1 MKHYQLNLLTIALA
15 TAGFSAYSYAD
26 QQTVNQQ
33 QAEEK
38 KIEVIQ
44 VSGIRRSL
52 QLAQAIKQDS
62 SSVVEAVSA
71 EDIGKLPD
79 MSIAESIARLPGLTA
94 QRLDGRANVVS
105 VRGLA
110 PDFTTATLN
119 GREQVTVG
127 DNRGVEF
134 DQYPSEMMSNVV
146 VYKTPDAGVMAQAI
160 GGTIDMQTVRP
171 LSHGEQALVFNL
183 RGERNDLGALN
194 AGSTANG
201 YRGSFSYIDQFAD
214 DTLGVAFGYARMTSP
229 NQEER
234 WQAWGY
240 GDAAG
245 GSKVVGGAKPYV
257 RSSEL
262 TRDGWLGII
271 ELKPNDKSHTVF
283 DAYYS
288 KFEDEQQLRGIE
300 LPLSFGGATLINPV
314 VENGLVTSG
323 TFTNAKTLVRND
335 VNLRNADTIALGVN
349 HKYQISEAWSLMA
362 DLSYSKA
369 ERDDFNL
376 ESYAATAR
384 GDDNGAKDTLGFNF
398 APGGIVTFKPTL
410 DYSDPNLIK
419 LGAARS
425 WANGVTLP
433 SDSQDGF
440 VNTPDIEDELQA
452 IRLSAKRVFAE
463 GSISGVEIGAN
474 YSERE
479 KSKVDTGN
487 YLTLKNYPVSAPV
500 PAQFLM
506 APTSLEFIGM
516 GNMLSYDSMAL
527 YHSGAYREVSESL
540 TKATRYNNTWSVNEK
555 VTTFFV
561 KGDVE
566 SAVAGLPMKGNVGL
580 QAVHTDQQATGF
592 ASTTGSNQLVTATPV
607 AGGDKYWE
615 LLPSVNLGFDV
626 AEDQVVRIAAART
639 LARGRMD
646 KMNASTGFSY
656 DPANQASTDI
666 NRSPWSAQG
675 ANPELRPWMARQ
687 YDLSYENYFSNSG
700 YFSASVFYKD
710 LENYVFEQ
718 NALFDFTGYAFTGAA
733 PALYQGYTKTPVNG
747 NGGYINGIELS
758 LSLTGQM
765 ITPALEGFGM
775 LLSGSYTNSKVKETA
790 SSVPMS
796 LPGLSEKV
804 ANATLYYEMNGW
816 QVRTSAR
823 YRSEFLGEVSG
834 ESLTRVYDMVLGETV
849 VDAQI
854 GYDFSQSDFDELEGL
869 SVLFQVSNLTNEPF
883 VTYRDGDTRK
893 IRDFQNY
900 GRNFMFGISYKL

>member
-1 MKHYQLNLLTIALA
+1 MKHYQLNLLTIALV
-15 TAGFSAYSYAD
+15 TAGFSASSVAA
-26 QQTVNQQ
+26 QQTTATTAA
-33 QAEEK
+33 AEEQ
-38 KIEVIQ
+38 IEVIQ

-62 SSVVEAVSA
+62 TSVVEAVSA

-134 DQYPSEMMSNVV
+134 DQYPSEMMNSVV

-171 LSHGEQALVFNL
+171 LSHGEQAIVFNL

-214 DTLGVAFGYARMTSP
+214 DTVGVAFGYARMTSP

-240 GDAAG
+240 ADGPNQ
-245 GSKVVGGAKPYV
+245 SKVIGGAKPYV

-262 TRDGWLGII
+262 TRDGWLGIV
-271 ELKPNDKSHTVF
+271 EYKPNDQSHTVF

-288 KFEDEQQLRGIE
+288 KFEDEQQLRGVE
-300 LPLSFGGATLINPV
+300 LPLLWGGATLINPV
-314 VENGLVTSG
+314 IENGLVTSG
-323 TFTNAKTLVRND
+323 VYTDAKTLVRND
-335 VNLRNADTIALGVN
+335 VNLRNADTIALGLN
-349 HKYQISEAWSLMA
+349 HELKLNDLWSLEA

-369 ERDDFNL
+369 ERKDFNL

-384 GDDNGAKDTLGFNF
+384 GDANGAKDRLAFSFT
-398 APGGIVTFKPTL
+398 PGGIVNFTPSL
-410 DYSDPNLIK
+410 NYADPNLIK

-433 SDSQDGF
+433 SDAQDGF
-440 VNTPDIEDELQA
+440 VNTPDIDDELQA

-463 GSISGVEIGAN
+463 GQLSAVEFGAN
-474 YSERE
+474 YSERV
-479 KSKVDTGN
+479 KTKIDTGN
-487 YLTLKNYPVSAPV
+487 FLTLKTYPVSAPV
-500 PAQFLM
+500 PSQFLL
-506 APTSLEFIGM
+506 APTSLAFIGL

-527 YHSGAYREVSESL
+527 YKSGAYNEISESL
-540 TKATRYNNTWSVNEK
+540 TDASRYNNTWQVAEN
-555 VTTFFV
+555 VTTLFV
-561 KGDVE
+561 KADIE
-566 SAVAGLPMKGNVGL
+566 SQLAGYPVKGNVGM
-580 QAVHTDQQATGF
+580 QAVHTDQAAKGF
-592 ASTTGSNQLVTATPV
+592 ATTKNSRNLVVATPV
-607 AGGDKYWE
+607 DGGDTYWE
-615 LLPSVNLGFDV
+615 LLPSFNLGFDV
-626 AEDQVVRIAAART
+626 AEDQIVRVAAART

-646 KMNASTGFSY
+646 KMNASTGFNY
-656 DPANQASTDI
+656 NPANQSSTEI

-675 ANPELRPWMARQ
+675 ANPALRPWMARQ
-687 YDLSYENYFSNSG
+687 YDVSYEYYFENSG
-700 YFSASVFYKD
+700 YFSTAVFYKD
-710 LENYVFEQ
+710 LENYVFDQ
-718 NALFDFTGYAFTGAA
+718 DVLFDFTGYAFTGPA
-733 PALYQGYTKTPVNG
+733 PVLNQGFIRTPVNG
-747 NGGYINGIELS
+747 NGGHISGLEVS
-758 LSLTGQM
+758 MSLTGQM
-765 ITPALEGFGM
+765 LSPALTGFGV
-775 LLSGSYTNSKVKETA
+775 LLSGSYTDSEVKETPT
-790 SSVPMS
+790 SRPMS

-804 ANATLYYEMNGW
+804 VNATLYYEMDGW
-816 QVRTSAR
+816 QLRTSAR

-834 ESLTRVYDMVLGETV
+834 NSLTRVYDMVLGETV

-854 GYDFSQSDFDELEGL
+854 GYDFSQSNFEQLDGL

-893 IRDFQNY
+893 VRDFQNY